1 MKIFIAIKIGLC
13 FLLPVFAMG
22 QTLPLSPKEEQRHPE
37 GTHFRAKALLEIIE
51 TTDSTFGQNDSLE
64 NVTVRAFE
72 QNRNLQQTP
81 AAVSV
86 IKAAELL
93 RFNNTSLLP
102 ALNLE
107 PGVKMEERSP
117 GSYRLNIRGSSLR
130 SPFGVRNVKVYLND
144 MIFTDPGGGTYLNQ
158 LGFYNVSSVEILKG
172 PPGSMYG
179 AGTGGAI
186 LLQTEP
192 KLWQPGLAADYS
204 LGSYGLQQIHA
215 KALLGTASQQNVISY
230 QHQTSDGYR
239 EQSKMRRD
247 VATYETRLRI
257 NEKQK
262 LTAMLLYGDLF
273 YQTPGGLTL
282 GQYNANPKAA
292 RPRAGTQP
300 SATEAKAAI
309 YQKTFYAG
317 VANEYQLR
325 TNWKNTTSVYGAFT
339 WFNNPG
345 IRVYEKR
352 IEPHFGGRTVF
363 TNQILLG
370 ENKLQI
376 VYGAEAQKGIFTVRT
391 YRNKNGVSDTLLTD
405 DEVDNWRYSVFAQ
418 ADIDLKSGW
427 IFSAGASFNK
437 SYVGI
442 TRLNSYPINNQK
454 RTFGNIVS
462 PRLALLKSLGNISV
476 YALVSHGFSAP
487 TVSELIPSNGTINS
501 TLNAEKGINYELG
514 SRGSFFSSKM
524 YYAVNVYW
532 FKLQDAISQRRDAN
546 GNDFFVN
553 TGGTKQQGIEAQLKY
568 QPIKNAVSFISNL
581 SMGSTYT
588 YQNFF
593 YENYKVLAADFSGK
607 QLPGVPKHFAAISLD
622 AATKPGIYVNT
633 TYSYTDKI
641 WMNDANIVS
650 ASSYNLLSIRLGF
663 KKIIKQHYQLEIFTG
678 ADNLGDVTYSLGN
691 DINAAA
697 GRYYNAAAGRNY
709 FAGIG
714 FMWLK

>member
-1 MKIFIAIKIGLC
+1 MVLWVLIYFVPTMKIFIAIKIGFC
-13 FLLPVFAMG
+13 FLLPVSGVG
-22 QTLPLSPKEEQRHPE
+22 QIM
-37 GTHFRAKALLEIIE
+37 LLYLKGEYKPVKD
-51 TTDSTFGQNDSLE
+51 TSFDANDSLE

-86 IKAAELL
+86 INAAELQ

-130 SPFGVRNVKVYLND
+130 APFGVRNVKVYVND

-179 AGTGGAI
+179 AGTGGAM

-192 KLWQPGLAADYS
+192 KLWQPGVAADYVA
-204 LGSYGLQQIHA
+204 GSYGLQQVYA
-215 KALLGTASQQNVISY
+215 KVLLGTASQQNIVSY
-230 QHQTSDGYR
+230 QHQSSDGYR

-257 NEKQK
+257 TDKQK
-262 LTAMLLYGDLF
+262 LTAMLMYGDLF
-273 YQTPGGLTL
+273 YETPGGLTL
-282 GQYNANPKAA
+282 SQYNANPKAA

-300 SATEAKAAI
+300 SAREAKAAI

-317 VANEYQLR
+317 IANEYQFA

-339 WFNNPG
+339 LFNNPG

-352 IEPHFGGRTVF
+352 TEPHFGGRTVF
-363 TNQILLG
+363 TNEFLWG

-376 VYGAEAQKGIFTVRT
+376 VYGAEVQKGIFTVKT
-391 YRNKNGVSDTLLTD
+391 YRNKNGLSDTLLTD
-405 DEVDNWRYSVFAQ
+405 DEVDNWRYSAFAQ
-418 ADIDLKSGW
+418 ADIDVKGGW
-427 IFSAGASFNK
+427 IFSAGGSFNK
-437 SYVGI
+437 SFVGI
-442 TRLNSYPINNQK
+442 TRLNSYPVKAQR

-462 PRLALLKSLGNISV
+462 PRVAVLKSLGNISV
-476 YALVSHGFSAP
+476 YGVISQGFSPP
-487 TVSELIPSNGTINS
+487 TVSELIPSNGTINN

-514 SRGSFFSSKM
+514 SRVSFFGSKF
-524 YYAVNVYW
+524 YYQVNVYW

-553 TGGTKQQGIEAQLKY
+553 TGGTKQQGIETQLKY
-568 QPIKNAVSFISNL
+568 QPIKNAVSFISNFAI
-581 SMGSTYT
+581 GTTYT
-588 YQNFF
+588 YQNFT
-593 YENYKVLAADFSGK
+593 YENYKVLATDFSGK
-607 QLPGVPKHFAAISLD
+607 QLPGVPKHFAAINVD
-622 AATKPGIYVNT
+622 ATTKPGIYMNM

-641 WMNDANIVS
+641 WMSDANTEAAS
-650 ASSYNLLSIRLGF
+650 AYNLLSIRVGF

-678 ADNLGDVTYSLGN
+678 ADNFGDVTYSLGN

-697 GRYYNAAAGRNY
+697 GRYYNAAAGSNY
-709 FAGIG
+709 VAGLG
-714 FMWLK
+714 FKWLK